1 MDNMRLFKAE
11 ADFLDEMCGQLELN
25 FDLEER
31 RDRRDQLEAFGEDKF
46 VCWIIE
52 ENGNRV
58 GFLNVW
64 EFEEFAYFEHFVVY
78 ERFRG
83 NGCGGRALDM
93 LLKKYG
99 KVVLEAEPPEEG
111 IRRRR
116 INFYERHGLK
126 VNPQFYWQPPFRKGG
141 KGCELKILSYPD
153 LLTDYDGVVGKIY
166 GEVYKTEYVKL

>member
-1 MDNMRLFKAE
+1 MRLIKAG
-11 ADFLDEMCGQLELN
+11 DGFLPEMCEQLELN

-31 RDRRDQLEAFGEDKF
+31 RDKCDQIKVFDKDKF
-46 VCWIIE
+46 VSWIIE
-52 ENGNRV
+52 EDGVRV

-64 EFEEFAYFEHFVVY
+64 EFEKFTYFEHFVVY

-83 NGCGGRALDM
+83 NGCGGRALNM
-93 LLKKYG
+93 LLQKY
-99 KVVLEAEPPEEG
+99 KNVVLEAEPPEEG

-153 LLTDYDGVVGKIY
+153 YLSDFDGVVAKIY
-166 GEVYKTEYVKL
+166 KDVYNAEYKK